1 MKPVPKPKSPPV
13 KTVTRYVCQGKQITR
28 EEAQRIDEENKAL
41 MASPLEVDWMKIRVV
56 MTYQEKVGELDV

>member
-1 MKPVPKPKSPPV
+1 MKPVPKQKSPQV

-41 MASPLEVDWMKIRVV
+41 MASPLETDWMKIRVV
-56 MTYQEKVGELDV
+56 MTYQEKEGELDV